1 MAAVVVEV
9 EDVGDIN
16 VDTNTD
22 TKVTNTL
29 NPTAKAYVTGTTSAT
44 TNTGSQ
50 VFDTG
55 VYLDTEAGALVATKF
70 KGSLDGKATSAG
82 TADKATNATTAAKL
96 GTNAGS
102 ATQPVYFAN
111 GVPVVANVSTDYV
124 VQGVNTLILNG
135 GGA

>member
-1 MAAVVVEV
+1 M
-9 EDVGDIN
+9 
-16 VDTNTD
+16 
-22 TKVTNTL
+22 
-29 NPTAKAYVTGTTSAT
+29 
-44 TNTGSQ
+44 
-50 VFDTG
+50 
-55 VYLDTEAGALVATKF
+55 VATKF
-70 KGSLDGKATSAG
+70 KGSLDGKATSAD